1 MAKQAEPTHRRIPYR
16 VRVRLKAL
24 GRLCAHSSAS
34 VAAAAHKEIGAIH
47 RKYLLGRA
55 SRMRAWFGNLGR
67 AGVRKVTPHQLH
79 KPLRLNAAPAKAPK
93 RGHATPIRA
102 HMPKGGFTPL
112 TDHTLTRAELRQRTK
127 AAKQARRNGQP
138 VPQPARQPDA
148 MQQAT
153 ESMRRQHAQPQGARS
168 PGRPG
173 QTSPFTQHTAG
184 PSRSPVPDAG
194 YAGQQPRRASDG
206 AAKVPGTFTEDV
218 ARSMPGGAHPSRIP
232 PLPGHPEAV
241 RKAAEDKRSW
251 SGLAKHLAD
260 APARVRTGRAR
271 NRTTA

>member
-67 AGVRKVTPHQLH
+67 AGVRKVTPKQLH
-79 KPLRLNAAPAKAPK
+79 GPLRVKAGAPQQQAPK
-93 RGHATPIRA
+93 RGQATPIRA
-102 HMPKGGFTPL
+102 HMPKDGFTPL

-127 AAKQARRNGQP
+127 AAKAARRSGQP
-138 VPQPARQPDA
+138 VPQPARPQPARAAAAPPRQPDA

-153 ESMRRQHAQPQGARS
+153 DTMRRAHQPQEAPPS
-168 PGRPG
+168 PGRPD
-173 QTSPFTQHTAG
+173 QTAPSPERTSA
-184 PSRSPVPDAG
+184 PSRN
-194 YAGQQPRRASDG
+194 GQAMADVRQSHREARAARRGSRAKGGSWRGLDG
-206 AAKVPGTFTEDV
+206 RVETPA
-218 ARSMPGGAHPSRIP
+218 PS
-232 PLPGHPEAV
+232 
-241 RKAAEDKRSW
+241 
-251 SGLAKHLAD
+251 
-260 APARVRTGRAR
+260 APAPERTTDTRLPSERVADNTRSRT
-271 NRTTA
+271 RTTA